1 MLDCDLPLDSRF
13 AKDRFRRR
21 VLVWGDALAV
31 PLAFAAAAYLS
42 PSGEFEVALQVEPLA
57 AIGSLLIAI
66 LCVLASLQLARMH
79 SGSSWFARLQ
89 QICLALGSLFL
100 LEAFLSYIGFAWL
113 LDLSGTFLGSV
124 IAGVLLVLWYLAFRL
139 LFPGLP
145 GHRRILLLG
154 EDVAFPELGGLLTT
168 GPGGAYQILGPLPF
182 PADPRPVANEWLPN
196 EIVVGGSAD
205 ESFPANELLDL
216 RFQGVTIR
224 DAATFFENTL
234 QRVSCRHLEPVRF
247 LYGEMAP
254 MRKNLAL
261 QAIYSNALGLAAL
274 AVSSPA
280 MICAAI
286 ALKISSPKIPLMDR
300 FYAAGLHGIPFDRL
314 CFQSRSKLG
323 KWMARTGLGGLP
335 QLFNVVRGEMSLVG
349 PRASR
354 SDFHEALTVEIPYY
368 SQRLAVRPGLTGW
381 AQINK
386 KHMDA
391 SVELEYDLYYIKH
404 LSPSFDLDILMASI
418 LNGFGD

>member
-1 MLDCDLPLDSRF
+1 
-13 AKDRFRRR
+13 
-21 VLVWGDALAV
+21 
-31 PLAFAAAAYLS
+31 
-42 PSGEFEVALQVEPLA
+42 
-57 AIGSLLIAI
+57 
-66 LCVLASLQLARMH
+66 
-79 SGSSWFARLQ
+79 
-89 QICLALGSLFL
+89 
-100 LEAFLSYIGFAWL
+100 
-113 LDLSGTFLGSV
+113 
-124 IAGVLLVLWYLAFRL
+124 
-139 LFPGLP
+139 
-145 GHRRILLLG
+145 
-154 EDVAFPELGGLLTT
+154 
-168 GPGGAYQILGPLPF
+168 
-182 PADPRPVANEWLPN
+182 
-196 EIVVGGSAD
+196 
-205 ESFPANELLDL
+205 
-216 RFQGVTIR
+216 
-224 DAATFFENTL
+224 
-234 QRVSCRHLEPVRF
+234 
-247 LYGEMAP
+247 
-254 MRKNLAL
+254 
-261 QAIYSNALGLAAL
+261 
-274 AVSSPA
+274 